1 MMKPTP
7 VVLAPLCPD
16 DREQFI
22 LDNQWAF
29 LYGARQEFGMRDNH
43 LEEDGQVISRRSI
56 QRSLDAAG
64 SAAYRIL
71 LDGRKVG
78 GVVLH
83 IDCQTHHNHLDL
95 LFVSPEAHS
104 KGVGFAAWQ
113 AVEALY
119 PETVVWETF
128 TPYFEKRNIHFYINK
143 CGFHAVEF
151 FGQFHAMKGSSG
163 EQDDEGP
170 DEMFRFVKYMR
181 PQQESDPARRE
192 EK

>member
-1 MMKPTP
+1 MKQTP

-104 KGVGFAAWQ
+104 KGVGFATA
-113 AVEALY
+113 
-119 PETVVWETF
+119 
-128 TPYFEKRNIHFYINK
+128 
-143 CGFHAVEF
+143 
-151 FGQFHAMKGSSG
+151 KGSALPPGRRWRRCIRKRWSG
-163 EQDDEGP
+163 KRLPPTLKRGIFISTSTNADFTRWSFSGSSTP
-170 DEMFRFVKYMR
+170 
-181 PQQESDPARRE
+181 
-192 EK
+192 